1 MSGMMI
7 REENLYAARP
17 AAAPLLPLGVL
28 DEPERQFAESESRL
42 DEAMLTAAGAIVSL
56 YRGNWVLNRI
66 ANDRGRV
73 IGTMIMLDLH
83 FGRGCQGFTVAEL
96 RAQARRCHVASPNR
110 MTGLAGLLRASGYL
124 TAMPAADARKRKL
137 APSATLID
145 LHRRR
150 MRALLGGNI
159 ILNPDLAPAMRALED
174 DRVLAAMEH
183 AYLRYWRAGCRIT
196 GHFPALEGLV
206 ERDAGFT
213 LLCLLMGGA
222 AKGQSFRISDLSR
235 YFAISRTHALVVM
248 REAIRFGL
256 VEREAEA
263 GAYSGTPFLTA
274 MMRPLFAR
282 LFDIQA
288 GVARRA
294 LAPSA
299 EAGTRLRT
307 MGWT

>member
-17 AAAPLLPLGVL
+17 AVAPLLSQRILE
-28 DEPERQFAESESRL
+28 EPEQHFPESDSHL
-42 DEAMLTAAGAIVSL
+42 DEAMLTAAGALVSF

-73 IGTMIMLDLH
+73 IGAMIMLDLH

-96 RAQARRCHVASPNR
+96 RTQALRCHVASPNR
-110 MTGLAGLLRASGYL
+110 MTAFAGLLRSSGYL
-124 TAMPAADARKRKL
+124 TAMPAPDARKRKL
-137 APSATLID
+137 VPSASLID

-150 MRALLGGNI
+150 MRALLGGTI
-159 ILNPDLAPAMRALED
+159 ILNPDLAPAMQALED
-174 DRVLAAMEH
+174 DGVLAAMEH

-196 GHFPALEGLV
+196 GHFPALEGFV

-222 AKGQSFRISDLSR
+222 AKGQSYRISDLSR

-248 REAIRFGL
+248 REAIRCGL
-256 VEREAEA
+256 AEREVET
-263 GAYSGTPFLTA
+263 GAFTGTPLLTA
-274 MMRPLFAR
+274 AMRPLFAQ
-282 LFDIQA
+282 LFAVQA
-288 GVARRA
+288 GVAREA

-299 EAGTRLRT
+299 EAGTRPRA
-307 MGWT
+307 MDWT